1 MPQPNYEMVVV
12 YRSTEKSIQNNTTA
26 PDVDLRTSVQPK
38 HQFTSSDDCQ
48 QHDIIRLIPKC
59 EPPKQ
64 RITPS
69 EMNYSSL
76 SRVDSRC
83 IVYHVVIIIIIVIS
97 VEPAIEN

>member
-64 RITPS
+64 RITSFCDELQQPIES
-69 EMNYSSL
+69 RFQMYRL
-76 SRVDSRC
+76 SCCYYYYYCHKRGAC
-83 IVYHVVIIIIIVIS
+83 Y
-97 VEPAIEN
+97 